1 MKKTLLLFA
10 MLLAFAL
17 NVSAQEFNVN
27 VFERKEANPVTD
39 QKVVRKVALI
49 DIEGTT
55 YENVVVSMKSTSP
68 DDLFKDKYKVR
79 VVITDSKGKKIWK
92 KTLKNVFLYVFPK
105 GQVQIGKGGFDQIV
119 IQKSSNTDDFIGKIR
134 EKEGVY

>member
-10 MLLAFAL
+10 MLLAFTL
-17 NVSAQEFNVN
+17 NVSAQELTLN

-49 DIEGTT
+49 DIEGAT

-68 DDLFKDKYKVR
+68 DDFTDKYKVR
-79 VVITDSKGKKIWK
+79 VVITDSTGKKIWK

>member
-27 VFERKEANPVTD
+27 VFARKEANPVTD

-49 DIEGTT
+49 DIEGAT

-68 DDLFKDKYKVR
+68 GDFITDKYKVR
-79 VVITDSKGKKIWK
+79 VVITDSQGKKIWK
-92 KTLKNVFLYVFPK
+92 KTLKNVFLYVFSN
-105 GQVQIGKGGFDQIV
+105 GQVQVGKRGFVQIV
-119 IQKSSNTDDFIGKIR
+119 IDKSSYTDDFIGKIR

>member
-1 MKKTLLLFA
+1 MKKILLLVA
-10 MLLAFAL
+10 MLLTFTS
-17 NVSAQEFNVN
+17 NVFAQEFNVN
-27 VFERKEANPVTD
+27 VFARKEANPVTD
-39 QKVVRKVALI
+39 QKVVRKVAFI
-49 DIEGTT
+49 DIEGAT

-68 DDLFKDKYKVR
+68 DDFTDKYKVR
-79 VVITDSKGKKIWK
+79 VVITDSQGKKIWK

-134 EKEGVY
+134 EKEGIY

>member
-1 MKKTLLLFA
+1 MKKILLLFA
-10 MLLAFAL
+10 MLLTFTL
-17 NVSAQEFNVN
+17 NVFAQEFNVN
-27 VFERKEANPVTD
+27 VFARKEANPVTD

-49 DIEGTT
+49 DIEGAT

-68 DDLFKDKYKVR
+68 DGIITDKYKVK

-134 EKEGVY
+134 EKEGIY